1 MEALSKFR
9 KKALT
14 TIQGKTNKLTVFE
27 GFMDYLSALT
37 YFADCSNHSTVV
49 LNGVGQIGQ
58 LLRKLA
64 NYQKVFLFIDNNAA
78 GKAVAEK

>member
-1 MEALSKFR
+1 
-9 KKALT
+9 
-14 TIQGKTNKLTVFE
+14 
-27 GFMDYLSALT
+27 MDYLSALT
-37 YFADCSNHSTVV
+37 YFGMDCSNHSTVV